1 MTGSSSKTTGG
12 DPVSGVDPGGTRSTK
27 PGQADKGAPASKT
40 AAVDQKVVSADRN
53 DRPPEP

>member
-12 DPVSGVDPGGTRSTK
+12 DPVAAGPPGATRPPT
-27 PGQADKGAPASKT
+27 PGPADTGAPAANT
-40 AAVDQKVVSADRN
+40 AAVDQKVVSGDRN